1 MGVCCTQLL
10 LSNIEPGKRAAAVI
24 FANSGQFC
32 NGRRVKQQV
41 PIFSSML
48 LTTFTINSLRNKN
61 WLINKK
67 IIDRGYFHYSVCQV
81 NLSAGCFQLRIVW
94 FTSECPTAW
103 LSLLRGGGAKQW
115 NSGDPLDRT
124 YVALWR
130 TFNYFAIESNFF
142 RWATISRTFSCCES
156 HSFKLLSCCQQYT
169 QFTHFPPFLSSH
181 FIHSKFY
188 KMYTFD

>member
-81 NLSAGCFQLRIVW
+81 NLSAGCFQLIIVW